1 MSTQTPDPWR
11 SRWAM
16 PAFCLFLGAL
26 MFGAFAIGD
35 NAREGV
41 GALVLF
47 AVIAAV
53 FALGAHRS
61 DTIGGLGG
69 PRRDERWEGI
79 DLRATAFSG
88 LVLIGIVLGSWLV
101 EIAQGKDGA
110 PYAQLGAI
118 GGLAY
123 VLAVAVLR
131 WRS

>member
-1 MSTQTPDPWR
+1 MSTPTPDPWR

-16 PAFCLFLGAL
+16 PVVCLAIGA
-26 MFGAFAIGD
+26 MIFAAFAIGD
-35 NAREGV
+35 KPGEGV

-47 AVIAAV
+47 VVIAAV
-53 FALGAHRS
+53 FAFGAHRS

-101 EIAQGKDGA
+101 EIAQA
-110 PYAQLGAI
+110 RTASRTRSSRPSAAWPTR
-118 GGLAY
+118 A
-123 VLAVAVLR
+123 ATAWLR